1 MVQNISLDLH
11 IMRHLIIGI
20 YNSKGFPLVS
30 MIKIVP
36 NYPLLFPYT
45 NIDLPDGDFGCISDL
60 GKIGRNDFVNSLA
73 DFVYIPRS
81 DLE

>member
-1 MVQNISLDLH
+1 
-11 IMRHLIIGI
+11 
-20 YNSKGFPLVS
+20 

-36 NYPLLFPYT
+36 NFPLLFPYT

-60 GKIGRNDFVNSLA
+60 GKIGRNDFVDSLA